1 MWVVQSA
8 KRGQEAKARRPAP
21 PQMIT
26 AGQPVGGRRCQPAP
40 RWGRGAAEDCPGD
53 GRQLQLLVGGQRL
66 HTLTTFTHCR
76 EADPIT
82 PCGPSGP
89 PSLTLSNPPASLWE
103 WSRVLPTAPAS
114 LSHAGL
120 TPHRPYQP
128 PVPTAPN
135 SWAPKGQPG
144 GVEFQ
149 PPSPAS
155 PASPALSASP
165 QGTVPEWPPAGPKV
179 LRASW
184 TFLSGFGVRFC

>member
-8 KRGQEAKARRPAP
+8 KRGQEAKPRRPAP

-40 RWGRGAAEDCPGD
+40 RWGWGAADDCPGD

-66 HTLTTFTHCR
+66 HTLTTFTHCPGGLIPLLR
-76 EADPIT
+76 VDPL
-82 PCGPSGP
+82 GP
-89 PSLTLSNPPASLWE
+89 PSLTLSNPPAPRWE
-103 WSRVLPTAPAS
+103 WSKVLPTAPAR

-128 PVPTAPN
+128 PVPTVPN

-144 GVEFQ
+144 GLEFQ

-179 LRASW
+179 L
-184 TFLSGFGVRFC
+184 